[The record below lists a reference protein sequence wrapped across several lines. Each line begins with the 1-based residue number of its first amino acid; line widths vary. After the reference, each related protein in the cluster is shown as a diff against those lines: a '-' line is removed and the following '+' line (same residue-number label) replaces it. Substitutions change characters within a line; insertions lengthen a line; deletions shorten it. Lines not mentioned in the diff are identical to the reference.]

1 MLDETTL
8 ALWVYAVL
16 HVNILHCRWTTWHVR
31 FSLLCSKK
39 DVISLFPLCTNSPVH
54 SWTQSDPASAQ
65 SSRGSIPSVTG
76 LVLLASDWPGRP
88 SAGAARG
95 SRAVLVHQPTWGTLL
110 LWPQRRRWTALLAGC
125 STSSPGHPESKDH
138 YSVQETAP

>member
-8 ALWVYAVL
+8 ALRVYTIL
-16 HVNILHCRWTTWHVR
+16 HIILHCRWTALLIC

-54 SWTQSDPASAQ
+54 SWTRSDPAWVQ
-65 SSRGSIPSVTG
+65 SNPGSIPSVSG
-76 LVLLASDWPGRP
+76 LVLLASGWPGRP
-88 SAGAARG
+88 SARAARG
-95 SRAVLVHQPTWGTLL
+95 SQAVFVHQPIWGTLL
-110 LWPQRRRWTALLAGC
+110 PWPQTRRWTAPLVGC

-138 YSVQETAP
+138 YSVPETAP